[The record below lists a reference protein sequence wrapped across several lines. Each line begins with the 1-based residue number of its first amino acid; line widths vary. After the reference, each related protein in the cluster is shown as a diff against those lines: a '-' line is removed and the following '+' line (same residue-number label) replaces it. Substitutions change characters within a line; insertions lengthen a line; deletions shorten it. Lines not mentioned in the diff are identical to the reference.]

1 MDVTRIRS
9 ERGDRKLF
17 NLSSAPI
24 FSTNYRLAMCSGA
37 QKDLSEVIQ
46 IDNVFSNVSKGAVSP
61 SVDLSAA
68 FGTTDIPTIILEILK
83 KGEIQVGEKE
93 RAVELE
99 ELRREIAT
107 EVAARC
113 VDPGT
118 QRPHTVGM
126 IEKSMVEIGFS
137 VNTSKS
143 AKVSVRLS
151 SFRLVSSRL
160 VVPVLSLFGRFVS
173 SLRCFF
179 VRSLRRFIVSS
190 FGRRVVA
197 SL

>member
-1 MDVTRIRS
+1 M
-9 ERGDRKLF
+9 
-17 NLSSAPI
+17 
-24 FSTNYRLAMCSGA
+24 YSGA

-143 AKVSVRLS
+143 AKVSVSSS
-151 SFRLVSSRL
+151 SFRRFVSSRL
-160 VVPVLSLFGRFVS
+160 VVSFRFVSSLHRFVS
-173 SLRCFF
+173 SLRCFV
-179 VRSLRRFIVSS
+179 VRSFRLVSSLRRFSYRHCVVLTFSHFVVGGIV
-190 FGRRVVA
+190 V
-197 SL
+197 